1 MNLLER
7 FGNLDIYIFDQL
19 LRGRITKDARILD
32 AGCGH
37 GRNLVYLMREGFDV
51 WAVDADPLAIAA
63 TREQARALAPRL
75 PPDRLVVSPVERM
88 TIFGDGVFD
97 VVISSAVL
105 HFSRDEAQWWATVRE
120 MWRVLAP
127 GGMLFARLAATIG
140 HEASVIPLGD
150 RRFMLPDG
158 STRFLIDEA
167 FLMSATAQL
176 RGELLDPLK
185 TTVVQGARSMTTWVL
200 AKGNPRGG
208 PSSQ

>member
-1 MNLLER
+1 MPNDLQAQ
-7 FGNLDIYIFDQL
+7 FGNLDIYVFDQL
-19 LRGRITKDARILD
+19 LRGRIGKDARILD

-51 WAVDADPLAIAA
+51 RGVDADPLAVAA

-75 PPDRLVVSPVERM
+75 EPDRFVVSPVEHM
-88 TIFGDGVFD
+88 SVFGDAAFD

-105 HFSRDEAQWWATVRE
+105 HFARDEAHWWAMIRE

-127 GGMLFARLAATIG
+127 DGMLFARLAATIG
-140 HEASVIPLGD
+140 HEASVIAIGN
-150 RRFMLPDG
+150 RRFLLPDG
-158 STRFLIDEA
+158 STRFLVDEA
-167 FLMSATAQL
+167 FLMNATAEL

-200 AKGNPRGG
+200 RKSG
-208 PSSQ
+208 

>member
-1 MNLLER
+1 MSDELHEQ

-19 LRGRITKDARILD
+19 LRGRIGKGARILD

-51 WAVDADPLAIAA
+51 RGVDSDPLAIAA

-75 PPDRLVVSPVERM
+75 EPDRFVVSPVERM
-88 TIFGDGVFD
+88 PGFGDAAFD

-105 HFSRDEAQWWATVRE
+105 HFARDDAHWWAMIRE

-140 HEASVIPLGD
+140 HEGSVIPIGN

-158 STRFLIDEA
+158 STRFLVDEA
-167 FLMSATAQL
+167 FLMDAMTQL
-176 RGELLDPLK
+176 GGELLDPIK

-200 AKGNPRGG
+200 RKPV
-208 PSSQ
+208 